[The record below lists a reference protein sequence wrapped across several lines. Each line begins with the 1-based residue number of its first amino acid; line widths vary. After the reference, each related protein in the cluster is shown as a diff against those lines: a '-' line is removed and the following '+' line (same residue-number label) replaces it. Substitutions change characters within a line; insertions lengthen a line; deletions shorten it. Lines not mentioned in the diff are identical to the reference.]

1 MSAPYQ
7 PSPYPY
13 PGPYG
18 PAPVRHDGVTALRT
32 VGIVLQSVLAGLSV
46 LVLLFVSLFIDDPK
60 ANVELIL
67 AVLAGIGLWCAAGPF
82 LYWLL
87 TRSTRSAAW
96 AVLAFIGCG
105 PIPIFV
111 VLIAVNLR

>member
-1 MSAPYQ
+1 MPYQ
-7 PSPYPY
+7 PAPYPF

-18 PAPVRHDGVTALRT
+18 PAPAHDNGVATLRV

-60 ANVELIL
+60 ADVELIL
-67 AVLAGIGLWCAAGPF
+67 GVLAGIGLWCVCGPF

-87 TRSTRSAAW
+87 TRSTRSAGW
-96 AVLAFIGCG
+96 AVLSFFACG
-105 PIPIFV
+105 PVPIFI
-111 VLIAVNLR
+111 VLIVASVL

>member
-18 PAPVRHDGVTALRT
+18 PAPVRHGGVAALRA
-32 VGIVLQSVLAGLSV
+32 VGIVLQSVLAGMSV
-46 LVLLFVSLFIDDPK
+46 LVLLFVSVFIDDPK

-87 TRSTRSAAW
+87 TRSTRSAGW
-96 AVLAFIGCG
+96 AVLAFFGCG
-105 PIPIFV
+105 PIPIIV